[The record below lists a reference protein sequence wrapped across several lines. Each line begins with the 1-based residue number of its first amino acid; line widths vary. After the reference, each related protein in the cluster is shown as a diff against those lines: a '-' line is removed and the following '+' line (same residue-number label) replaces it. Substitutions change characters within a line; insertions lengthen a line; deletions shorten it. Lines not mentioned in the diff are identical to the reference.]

1 MNKKIKF
8 KIFFFENFLSREILL
23 KLFEKH
29 HLTIETCN
37 ICLRSAPT
45 LPLSLDQ
52 PVKHLLLDDLIVT
65 GIQKNAHR
73 LITQFFFSFFFSS
86 PSPSSF
92 FFFLINVKTSFV
104 SFFLFK
110 NHLVHT
116 LEISIHIQCMMQ
128 HLEKS

>member
-1 MNKKIKF
+1 MIYLF
-8 KIFFFENFLSREILL
+8 REILL

-65 GIQKNAHR
+65 GIKKVDR
-73 LITQFFFSFFFSS
+73 LIMQLL
-86 PSPSSF
+86 
-92 FFFLINVKTSFV
+92 FFFLLLLSF
-104 SFFLFK
+104 SF
-110 NHLVHT
+110 
-116 LEISIHIQCMMQ
+116 
-128 HLEKS
+128 